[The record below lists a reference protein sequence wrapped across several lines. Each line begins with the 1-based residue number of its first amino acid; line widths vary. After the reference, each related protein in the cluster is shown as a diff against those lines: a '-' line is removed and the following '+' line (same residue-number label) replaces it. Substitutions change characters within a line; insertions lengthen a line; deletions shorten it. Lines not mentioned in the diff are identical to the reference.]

1 MGKTTRSLIAVAKAS
16 KTMLNS
22 SGGSG
27 HPCLIPD
34 FRGNA
39 FNFSPWRIMFAVQ
52 QLRELGRIEKVYYVR
67 TKDLP
72 DRIAH
77 KTHH

>member
-1 MGKTTRSLIAVAKAS
+1 
-16 KTMLNS
+16 MLRQLVK
-22 SGGSG
+22 SG
-27 HPCLIPD
+27 
-34 FRGNA
+34 
-39 FNFSPWRIMFAVQ
+39 MQ